1 MKLKAFLAT
10 FALIAL
16 VAPAGFALAQDAT
29 TTPTDESLTSIAVIV
44 NPNQLMID
52 ELAELKSKENAPGTG
67 SFARFILK
75 FKIRQ
80 LENQLNI
87 KKALQENPA

>member
-1 MKLKAFLAT
+1 MKFKAFLA
-10 FALIAL
+10 
-16 VAPAGFALAQDAT
+16 VSALALAMIAPSAVVFAQEVV
-29 TTPTDESLTSIAVIV
+29 TTPTESITLSPEEEVTQSMVT
-44 NPNQLMID
+44 
-52 ELAELKSKENAPGTG
+52 ELAQLKLKEKDPTTG
-67 SFARFILK
+67 SFTRFLLR

>member
-1 MKLKAFLAT
+1 MKLKAFLA
-10 FALIAL
+10 LSVLSIAL
-16 VAPAGFALAQDAT
+16 VTPSAIVFAQEVVIS
-29 TTPTDESLTSIAVIV
+29 PTDISIEISIDE
-44 NPNQLMID
+44 NQEMID
-52 ELAELKSKENAPGTG
+52 ELAQLKLKEKDASTG
-67 SFARFILK
+67 SFSRFLLK